1 MTDPFPPRSLALLL
15 LAPLLILNPLVHQL
29 QKPIKYR
36 QEDIFLGGEVVSQL
50 PAAHSS
56 FFFDLGQGEI
66 LQSLL
71 GNNGHGRL
79 NDLLTADL
87 PYVNAWCFHP
97 CSGRDG
103 SEFSAKEVGSLTL
116 D

>member
-1 MTDPFPPRSLALLL
+1 MTDPFPPRSRALRL

-29 QKPIKYR
+29 QKPIKNR
-36 QEDIFLGGEVVSQL
+36 QEDIFLGREVVSQL

-71 GNNGHGRL
+71 GNNGHRSF
-79 NDLLTADL
+79 NDLLTADC

-97 CSGRDG
+97 CPGRKG
-103 SEFSAKEVGSLTL
+103 SEFAAKQVGSLTL